1 MFKGRSICALAIAA
15 LATTAQCQQLSYEDS
30 VTALAYG
37 NVATDT
43 SSAEGTVW
51 LNVTGFAVDKLP
63 HIQED
68 LGIHTLDNLET
79 LNAIAGLAQDAATKG
94 QWGDIVYLYSAF
106 AMNGHSE
113 YLNVSTVE
121 MQESLLDAITD
132 QDSGK
137 IDPQLAEL
145 YASTSSSKFLVE
157 AFHGLK
163 SKTSTPSK
171 RWLRETCSSAHL
183 AVKNSCRSLLEN
195 VRGNATWKTGSPRSI
210 CKYGCCISWSANAT
224 FQVENLTNAANYCIN
239 ACGTSNVSCEV
250 YGVKLQGTLVDQ
262 CLSNRATGC
271 R

>member
-1 MFKGRSICALAIAA
+1 MFKGRSICAWALAV

-30 VTALAYG
+30 VTALTYG
-37 NVATDT
+37 NVAADN
-43 SSAEGTVW
+43 SSEGTVW

-63 HIQED
+63 HIQND

-79 LNAIAGLAQDAATKG
+79 LTALAGLTQDASKRG

-106 AMNGHSE
+106 AMNGHGE
-113 YLNVSTVE
+113 YLNVSSVE

-137 IDPQLAEL
+137 VDSTLAEL

-157 AFHGLK
+157 AFQGLK
-163 SKTSTPSK
+163 SKTSPQNK
-171 RWLRETCSSAHL
+171 RWLREVCSSPHL

-195 VRGNATWKTGSPRSI
+195 VRGNATWKSGSPLSI

-239 ACGTSNVSCEV
+239 ACGTSSVSCEV

>member
-1 MFKGRSICALAIAA
+1 MFKGQSIGAWALAV

-37 NVATDT
+37 NVATEN
-43 SSAEGTVW
+43 SSEGTVW
-51 LNVTGFAVDKLP
+51 LNVTGFAADKLP
-63 HIQED
+63 HIQND

-79 LNAIAGLAQDAATKG
+79 LTTLAGLTQEAAKQG

-106 AMNGHSE
+106 AMNGHGE
-113 YLNVSTVE
+113 YLNASSVE

-137 IDPQLAEL
+137 VDSTLAEL
-145 YASTSSSKFLVE
+145 YASTSSSKFLAE
-157 AFHGLK
+157 AFQGLK
-163 SKTSTPSK
+163 SKTSPQSK
-171 RWLRETCSSAHL
+171 RWVREVCSSAHL

-195 VRGNATWKTGSPRSI
+195 VRGNATWKSGSPRSI

-224 FQVENLTNAANYCIN
+224 FQIENLTNAANYCIN

>member
-1 MFKGRSICALAIAA
+1 MFKGRSISALAIAA

-37 NVATDT
+37 NVATA
-43 SSAEGTVW
+43 SSSEGTVW
-51 LNVTGFAVDKLP
+51 LNVTGFAVDQLP
-63 HIQED
+63 HIQND
-68 LGIHTLDNLET
+68 LGIHSLDNLEMLTT
-79 LNAIAGLAQDAATKG
+79 LAGLAQNAASKG

-106 AMNGHSE
+106 AMNGYSD

-137 IDPQLAEL
+137 VDVDLAEL

-157 AFHGLK
+157 AFQGLK
-163 SKTSTPSK
+163 SKTNPQHK
-171 RWLRETCSSAHL
+171 RWLRETCSSANL

-195 VRGNATWKTGSPRSI
+195 VRGNITWKTGSPRSI

-224 FQVENLTNAANYCIN
+224 FQIENLTNAANYCIN
-239 ACGTSNVSCEV
+239 ACGTSYVSCEV
-250 YGVKLQGTLVDQ
+250 YGVELQGTLVDQ